1 MPPRVLYIE
10 DEPDMLELV
19 RLILSRRGMEY
30 HAASGGIKG
39 VELVNAVSPDLILLD
54 LMMPDMDGWE
64 VYDYL
69 KATPQHQ
76 DTPVIIVTARAQSDE
91 RLQQVRAA
99 ANADDYIIKPFGP
112 SQLLDVIDR
121 VLNRTNSAG

>member
-30 HAASGGIKG
+30 HAAAGGVKG
-39 VELVNAVSPDLILLD
+39 IDMINSVRPELILLD

-69 KATPQHQ
+69 KTSPEFSRI
-76 DTPVIIVTARAQSDE
+76 PVIIVTARAQSDE

-112 SQLLDVIDR
+112 SQLLDIIER
-121 VLNRTNSAG
+121 VMARSKEDV